1 MRDSIIIILEAI
13 CILFLCIKVD
23 DLKGSIKTK
32 NTIIVH
38 QTKLIDKLDSLN
50 RHNENY
56 PAELYED
63 DLENIDYF
71 DMFSIIDSLKYS
83 NSNKKYTDYEHI

>member
-1 MRDSIIIILEAI
+1 MRNFIIIIVEAI
-13 CILFLCIKVD
+13 CVFCCIMKID

-32 NTIIVH
+32 NTIIVY
-38 QTKLIDKLDSLN
+38 QTGLINTLDSLN

-63 DLENIDYF
+63 DLENANYF
-71 DMFSIIDSLKYS
+71 DIFSKVDSLKYS
-83 NSNKKYTDYEHI
+83 NNNTKYTDYEHI